1 MKMLNVK
8 KEMTFQ
14 STLVDKNE
22 VIMESAYESA
32 HQATTGKYEIQM
44 IFNGAAAYTIA
55 NRELNLYSGNFI
67 FLNQDTSYHRKI
79 DSMLKVDSM
88 SVLFDPDFVLD
99 FEYVRNAKA
108 ELLLDEPISTER
120 KAPVFVEAIYPLEGD
135 MKFNLL
141 NLKKHLDQG
150 CQDNLLLNT
159 YLEHALHN
167 YYALY
172 DAEVTHREAS
182 LKFLSHT
189 TKSEILR
196 RLSIARDYII
206 SNYNKNIC
214 LEEIARIACLSVN
227 HFLRTFKQAYHQ
239 SPHQFLTSIRLRQ
252 AKYFLRN
259 TDYPVNEI
267 VDIVGFECPSSF
279 IRLFRNSFQ
288 VTPGQYR

>member
-1 MKMLNVK
+1 
-8 KEMTFQ
+8 MTFQ
-14 STLVDKNE
+14 KILVDKNE
-22 VIMESAYESA
+22 VILESAYE
-32 HQATTGKYEIQM
+32 ATHKASTGKYAIQM
-44 IFNGAAAYTIA
+44 IFNGSADYTIA
-55 NRELNLYSGNFI
+55 NREVSLFSGDFI
-67 FLNQDTSYHRKI
+67 FLNQDTAYSRKI
-79 DSMLKVDSM
+79 DSVVKVDSM
-88 SVLFDPDFVLD
+88 SVLFDPDFVTD
-99 FEYVRNAKA
+99 FEYARTANDR
-108 ELLLDEPISTER
+108 LLLDEPESATR
-120 KAPVFVEAIYPLEGD
+120 KAPVFVEAIYPLQGG
-135 MKFNLL
+135 MKINLL
-141 NLKKHLDQG
+141 QLKTHIEDG
-150 CQDNLLLNT
+150 RNDNLLLST
-159 YLEHALHN
+159 YLEHCLVN

-172 DAEVTHREAS
+172 DAEIVNREAS

-206 SNYNKNIC
+206 SNYNKNLC

-227 HFLRTFKQAYHQ
+227 HFLRTFKQAYQQ

-279 IRLFRNSFQ
+279 IRLFRNSFH

>member
-1 MKMLNVK
+1 MR
-8 KEMTFQ
+8 FQ
-14 STLVDKNE
+14 KILVDKNE
-22 VIMESAYESA
+22 VIMESVYEANSPL
-32 HQATTGKYEIQM
+32 TTGKYAIQM

-67 FLNQDTSYHRKI
+67 FLNQDTAYSRKI
-79 DSMLKVDSM
+79 DSSVKVDSM
-88 SVLFDPDFVLD
+88 SVLFDPDFVID
-99 FEYVRNAKA
+99 FEYSRTAKDG
-108 ELLLDEPISTER
+108 LLLDEPEANQRI
-120 KAPVFVEAIYPLEGD
+120 APVFVEAIYPLQGD

-141 NLKKHLDQG
+141 NLKKQVEQG
-150 CQDNLLLNT
+150 NTDNLLLNT
-159 YLEHALHN
+159 YLEHCLVN

-172 DAEVTHREAS
+172 DAEVVNREAS

-252 AKYFLRN
+252 AKYFLKH

-279 IRLFRNSFQ
+279 IRLFRNSFHI
-288 VTPGQYR
+288 TPGQYR

>member
-1 MKMLNVK
+1 
-8 KEMTFQ
+8 MTFQ
-14 STLVDKNE
+14 KILVDKNE
-22 VIMESAYESA
+22 IITESAYDSIHKA
-32 HQATTGKYEIQM
+32 ATGKYAIQM
-44 IFNGAAAYTIA
+44 IFNGSADYTIA
-55 NRELNLYSGNFI
+55 NREVSLFSGDFI
-67 FLNQDTSYHRKI
+67 FLNQDTEYSRKI
-79 DSMLKVDSM
+79 DSIQKVDTM
-88 SVLFDPDFVLD
+88 SILFDPDFVID
-99 FEYVRNAKA
+99 FEYARTAKA
-108 ELLLDEPISTER
+108 EQLLDEPESYER
-120 KAPVFVEAIYPLEGD
+120 KAPVFVEAIYPVNGD

-141 NLKKHLDQG
+141 HLKKHVDNGENDQ
-150 CQDNLLLNT
+150 LLLST
-159 YLEHALHN
+159 YLEHCLVN
-167 YYALY
+167 YYSIY
-172 DAEVTHREAS
+172 DAEIVNREAS

-227 HFLRTFKQAYHQ
+227 HFLRTFKQAYQQ

>member
-1 MKMLNVK
+1 
-8 KEMTFQ
+8 MTFHQ
-14 STLVDKNE
+14 TLVDKNK
-22 VIMESAYESA
+22 VIMESAYEAVHSPEP
-32 HQATTGKYEIQM
+32 GKYAIQM
-44 IFNGAAAYTIA
+44 IFNGAAAYTIG
-55 NRELNLYSGNFI
+55 NRELTLYSENFI
-67 FLNQDTSYHRKI
+67 FLNKDTSYSRKI
-79 DSMLKVDSM
+79 DSEQKVDAM
-88 SVLFDPDFVLD
+88 SVLFDPDFVID
-99 FEYVRNAKA
+99 FEYARTAKS
-108 ELLLDEPISTER
+108 ELLLDEPESNQR

-135 MKFNLL
+135 IKFNLL

-150 CQDNLLLNT
+150 SNDNLLLNT
-159 YLEHALHN
+159 YLEHCLVN

-172 DAEVTHREAS
+172 DAEVIDRTAS
-182 LKFLSHT
+182 LNCLSRS
-189 TKSEILR
+189 TKSEIIR

-206 SNYNKNIC
+206 SNYNKNIG

-279 IRLFRNSFQ
+279 IRLFRNSFHI
-288 VTPGQYR
+288 TPGQYR

>member
-1 MKMLNVK
+1 
-8 KEMTFQ
+8 
-14 STLVDKNE
+14 
-22 VIMESAYESA
+22 MESAYVANSPA
-32 HQATTGKYEIQM
+32 VTGKYAIQM

-67 FLNQDTSYHRKI
+67 FLNQDTTCSRKI
-79 DSMLKVDSM
+79 DSDVKVDAM
-88 SVLFDPDFVLD
+88 SVLFDPDFVID
-99 FEYVRNAKA
+99 FEYSRTAKV
-108 ELLLDEPISTER
+108 ELLLAEPEASER
-120 KAPVFVEAIYPLEGD
+120 IAPVFVEAIYPLQGD

-141 NLKKHLDQG
+141 NLKKQIEQG
-150 CQDNLLLNT
+150 NTDNLLLNT
-159 YLEHALHN
+159 YLEHCLVN

-172 DAEVTHREAS
+172 DAEVLNREAS

-252 AKYFLRN
+252 AKYFLKN

-279 IRLFRNSFQ
+279 IRLFRNSFHI
-288 VTPGQYR
+288 TPGQYR

>member
-1 MKMLNVK
+1 
-8 KEMTFQ
+8 MTFQ
-14 STLVDKNE
+14 QTLVDKNE
-22 VIMESAYESA
+22 VIMESAHEQIHHA
-32 HQATTGKYEIQM
+32 ETGKYAIQM
-44 IFNGAAAYTIA
+44 IFSGSADYTIA
-55 NRELNLYSGNFI
+55 NRELTLYSGNFI
-67 FLNQDTSYHRKI
+67 FLNQDTSYSRKI
-79 DSMLKVDSM
+79 DSSVKVDSM
-88 SVLFDPDFVLD
+88 SVLFDPGFVMD
-99 FEYVRNAKA
+99 FEYARTAKA
-108 ELLLDEPISTER
+108 TQLLDEPVSGIS
-120 KAPVFVEAIYPLEGD
+120 KAPVFVESIYPLEGD

-141 NLKKHLDQG
+141 NLKKHIEKG
-150 CQDNLLLNT
+150 SKDNLLLNT
-159 YLEHALHN
+159 YLEHCLLN

-172 DAEVTHREAS
+172 DAEVTNRAAS
-182 LKFLSHT
+182 LNFLNRS

-196 RLSIARDYII
+196 RLNIARDYII
-206 SNYNKNIC
+206 SNYNKNLG

>member
-1 MKMLNVK
+1 
-8 KEMTFQ
+8 MTFHK
-14 STLVDKNE
+14 TLIDKNE
-22 VIMESAYESA
+22 VIMESAYEGIHSA
-32 HQATTGKYEIQM
+32 TAGKYAIQM

-55 NRELNLYSGNFI
+55 NRELNLYAGNFI
-67 FLNQDTSYHRKI
+67 FLNQDTSYSRKI
-79 DSMLKVDSM
+79 DSILKVDSM
-88 SVLFDPDFVLD
+88 SVRFDPDFVID
-99 FEYVRNAKA
+99 FEYARTATT
-108 ELLLDEPISTER
+108 ELLLDEPESYQR
-120 KAPVFVEAIYPLEGD
+120 KAPVFVEAIYPLQGD

-141 NLKKHLDQG
+141 NLKKHIDQG
-150 CQDNLLLNT
+150 GNDNLLLNT
-159 YLEHALHN
+159 YLEHCLVN
-167 YYALY
+167 YYVLY
-172 DAEVTHREAS
+172 NAEVIDREAS

-189 TKSEILR
+189 TKSEILK

-214 LEEIARIACLSVN
+214 LDEIARIACLSVN

-279 IRLFRNSFQ
+279 IRLFRNSFH

>member
-1 MKMLNVK
+1 
-8 KEMTFQ
+8 MTFQ

-22 VIMESAYESA
+22 VIMESAYEAIHS
-32 HQATTGKYEIQM
+32 TTAGKYAIQM

-55 NRELNLYSGNFI
+55 NRELNLYAGNFI
-67 FLNQDTSYHRKI
+67 FLNQDTSYSRKI
-79 DSMLKVDSM
+79 DSERRVDSM
-88 SVLFDPDFVLD
+88 SVRFDPDFVID
-99 FEYVRNAKA
+99 FEYARTAKT
-108 ELLLDEPISTER
+108 ELLLDEPESHQR
-120 KAPVFVEAIYPLEGD
+120 KAPVFVEAIYPLQGD
-135 MKFNLL
+135 MKFNML
-141 NLKKHLDQG
+141 NLKKYLDQG
-150 CQDNLLLNT
+150 SHDNLLLNT
-159 YLEHALHN
+159 YLERCLVN
-167 YYALY
+167 YYAIY
-172 DAEVTHREAS
+172 NEEVISREAS
-182 LKFLSHT
+182 LNFLNHT

-267 VDIVGFECPSSF
+267 VDIIGFECTSSF
-279 IRLFRNSFQ
+279 IRLFRNSFH